1 MAEEDPV
8 EDCDAPVAV
17 PVGRDWVPVIEVIMP
32 DAPEAPAE
40 VRPPPTAEAEA
51 RTPETEDPAA
61 AREERAAPVAVE
73 AAPMMLSSW
82 AEASD
87 CAA

>member
-1 MAEEDPV
+1 M
-8 EDCDAPVAV
+8 EDCDAPVAL
-17 PVGRDWVPVIEVIMP
+17 PVGREEVPVWVIMP

-61 AREERAAPVAVE
+61 ASEERAAPVAV
-73 AAPMMLSSW
+73 ACAPVMLSRA

-87 CAA
+87 CAT